1 MRKFLAAFVAAFLM
15 FAVVGSV
22 ATAATS
28 EPAKAYGGCVSKS
41 TGYLRILE
49 KANLAKSAVGA
60 CKKTETKIV
69 LPSATGLSP
78 SKLVF
83 VRAVSTG
90 TATET
95 CARKGA
101 TSSTWTFSCT
111 TVVVAPS
118 PSPAS

>member
-1 MRKFLAAFVAAFLM
+1 VRKLLAALVAAVLM

-22 ATAATS
+22 ATAATT
-28 EPAKAYGGCVSKS
+28 EPARSYGGCVGS

-49 KANLAKSAVGA
+49 KTNLAKSAVGA
-60 CKKTETKIV
+60 CKKTETKIT
-69 LPSATGLSP
+69 LPSVTGLSP

-83 VRAVSTG
+83 VRTVPAG

-95 CARKGA
+95 CARKSA
-101 TSSTWTFSCT
+101 TSSTWTYTCS
-111 TVVVAPS
+111 TVVVVPS